1 MQNSN
6 QNSKKNASVNT
17 NAKNA
22 KKDESKEIN
31 KINLSKFVSQLSTIE
46 LKEKKDKETIYVY
59 PEGSSKEWI
68 QSDKGKKFRNSL
80 RNAMKKFANNI
91 LIFAKIN
98 DLEKLQ
104 GEIKKFDEF
113 YKKNYRINDLSLK
126 SISSSSDPL
135 KERDYSLMIEIIK
148 EVKGSK

>member
-6 QNSKKNASVNT
+6 QNSKKNAIVNPK
-17 NAKNA
+17 AKNA

-46 LKEKKDKETIYVY
+46 LKEKKDKETIYIY

-68 QSDKGKKFRNSL
+68 GSDKGKKFRNSL